1 MPADVPARWDV
12 SRSHTGVSRVELWS
26 HGQLLTDDLPILGG
40 SVSEKR
46 VTGVRASVSLL
57 VDPSPQVYQWMQLP
71 ALEVRPYSGLS
82 WGTSE
87 FLCPLGRFPLLP
99 PKLDLPLPQGG
110 LQVDSDDAWR
120 FMVQYKLPW
129 AWVSYEGSVVN
140 AAIRL
145 VQDIDLPDPIVT
157 ATSVMELPSVIW
169 DKDKT
174 AHDIMV
180 SLMDAIGGEAFFN
193 RDGRMVIQD
202 RVNVP
207 GAALTDGPTG
217 TVGAV
222 GTTQDW
228 SEVYNEVWVSSSNND
243 VHFFPEFAMI
253 TDPTH
258 PAYKDN
264 GLGRKSFT
272 YSSPFFM
279 DKESAAAAAP
289 ALLARKSEAA
299 LGWSVT
305 AVQDVSRMVGDV
317 GLVSTDLG
325 QVTAVVSE
333 AKHDLVGP
341 AMTLVL
347 GAA

>member
-1 MPADVPARWDV
+1 M
-12 SRSHTGVSRVELWS
+12 SRSHSAVTRVELWS
-26 HGQLLTDDLPILGG
+26 RGEYVADLPVLGG

-57 VDPSPQVYQWMQLP
+57 LDPSPQVYRWLKLP
-71 ALEVRPYSGLS
+71 AVEVRPYSGLS

-99 PKLDLPLPQGG
+99 PKLDLPLPSGG

-129 AWVSYEGSVVN
+129 AWVSYPGTVVH

-145 VQDIDLPDPIVT
+145 VQDIGLPDPIVT
-157 ATSVMELPSVIW
+157 ATSTMELPTQVW
-169 DKDKT
+169 DKDKS
-174 AHDIMV
+174 AHDIMD
-180 SLMDAIGGEAFFN
+180 SLMSAIGGEAFFN

-202 RVNVP
+202 RVNTP
-207 GAALTDGPTG
+207 GAPLVDGDGG

-222 GTTQDW
+222 STTEDW
-228 SEVYNEVWVSSSNND
+228 SEVYNEVWVGTSNND
-243 VHFFPEFAMI
+243 TFFFPEFDMI
-253 TDPTH
+253 RDPLH

-272 YSSPFFM
+272 FYSPLFT
-279 DKESAAAAAP
+279 EAAQAAAAAP

-299 LGWSVT
+299 LGWNVT
-305 AVQDVSRMVGDV
+305 AVQDVSRMPGDV
-317 GLVSTDLG
+317 GLVSTELG

-333 AKHDLVGP
+333 AKHDLAGP
-341 AMTLVL
+341 AMTLVM